1 MEEIKETVY
10 SLLIFLCLV
19 LILLGIAYNNAPSK
33 LENSSA
39 TETTIVEIK
48 KIEWINWNQW
58 NDALNVMGHYYCLDQ
73 QIKNA
78 AQIVE
83 QNLIGI

>member
-48 KIEWINWNQW
+48 KIE
-58 NDALNVMGHYYCLDQ
+58 
-73 QIKNA
+73 
-78 AQIVE
+78 
-83 QNLIGI
+83 